1 MDREQKVA
9 YEIIRQRI
17 VDKIDRLESLD
28 KPGSDLKRWRRFGAA
43 FSWDPT
49 VYPELLEKPTVSDKE
64 LMSLLR
70 NTEDGFMKKWGV
82 IDKIPLHHIIA
93 NRTGGD
99 LGLRLPVDVWEEV
112 KQRVFDTTGATPGN
126 NQANLNAA
134 SQFDERSHLGRPGA
148 KGSVFDPE
156 LGYGDP
162 ADPSRSPI
170 LHGPG
175 TKDFGT
181 KLGKDPVI
189 LQSSP
194 AEIAE
199 TLKPE
204 IIKQQEIFKTVSED
218 PIVQQ
223 QRAVLTQAGYP
234 EAFSPETPIER
245 IQEIRKEIKGTNIP
259 KEFASAFNFS
269 GGKAVLKLGKL
280 AVPAALGGVALT
292 ALDVKAREQEYK
304 QKPDVLTGVQKGLS
318 QVELGADVASIAA
331 TAAAPATAGLSLVA
345 VPIAEAVSFASG
357 GVNLAIDI
365 MKSTRS
371 QKEIE
376 ASRKKTK
383 AARAGRRS
391 FRKLY

>member
-1 MDREQKVA
+1 MDKEQKVA

-17 VDKIDRLESLD
+17 VEEIDRLEALD
-28 KPGSDLKRWRRFGAA
+28 KPGSSLKRWRRFGAA

-49 VYPELLEKPTVSDKE
+49 VYPEILEKPTVSDKQ

-70 NTEDGFMKKWGV
+70 QTEDKFMKKWGV

-112 KQRVFDTTGATPGN
+112 KERVFDATGARPGN
-126 NQANLNAA
+126 GAANLNAA

-162 ADPSRSPI
+162 ADPSKSPI

-181 KLGKDPVI
+181 KLGKDPVV

-199 TLKPE
+199 ILKPQ
-204 IIKQQEIFKTVSED
+204 ITKQQEIFEAVSKD

-234 EAFSPETPIER
+234 EAFSPETSIER
-245 IQEIRKEIKGTNIP
+245 IQEINKEIRRTDVPKQFAKAFDFSRGAARFIP
-259 KEFASAFNFS
+259 GVGLAA
-269 GGKAVLKLGKL
+269 GLAAVGERAMAGDLQG
-280 AVPAALGGVALT
+280 AAGEG
-292 ALDVKAREQEYK
+292 
-304 QKPDVLTGVQKGLS
+304 
-318 QVELGADVASIAA
+318 IAA
-331 TAAAPATAGLSLVA
+331 VVGE
-345 VPIAEAVSFASG
+345 VPIAGDALVMAAEGTAAGAGSDIIDPAQRQAYLKQREEQNKFDP
-357 GVNLAIDI
+357 LATAQSI
-365 MKSTRS
+365 MEMTNPISMG
-371 QKEIE
+371 I
-376 ASRKKTK
+376 K
-383 AARAGRRS
+383 AARGAISLFG
-391 FRKLY
+391 F